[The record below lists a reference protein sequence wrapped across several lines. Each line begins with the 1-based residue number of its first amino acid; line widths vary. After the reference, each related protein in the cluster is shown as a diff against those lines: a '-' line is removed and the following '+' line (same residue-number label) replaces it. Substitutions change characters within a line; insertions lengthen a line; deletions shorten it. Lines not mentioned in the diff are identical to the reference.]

1 MNDSAG
7 TEPPET
13 PGAAMTSGA
22 VARRLGVSPTTLRS
36 WDRRYGLG
44 PAVRPEGRHRRWAP
58 QDIAMLEHMC
68 RLTAGGIPPAE
79 AARLV
84 KSSRRAESGH
94 VPAAAPATGSV
105 PATGSAPAT
114 RSAPSTGNDSSE
126 EPEGALPSTGPRT
139 SPADGPPPGR
149 RRHRNAS
156 TALPLGHVRQECRG
170 LARAA
175 VRLDAHEVQSRL
187 NALVREYGLVPVW
200 EEVMVPTLRAVGRK
214 WELSDD
220 RYVEVEHLLSW
231 HISTTLRSVPLL
243 RPHTV
248 PLLDSSPVLLA
259 CMADEQHTLPLEAL
273 NAALGEQGM
282 PTRMLGAAV
291 PPEVLVAAVRRTGPA
306 AVVLWSQDRRTAGE
320 AVARRVAAM
329 EWGPAGARRRALVL
343 PSGPGWGRTALTGFG
358 RCNSLRDA
366 VTLLGTPRDTAA
378 ALTSARP
385 HPRAVREPKKEGTR

>member
-44 PAVRPEGRHRRWAP
+44 PAVRPQGRHRRWAP

-68 RLTAGGIPPAE
+68 RLTASGIPPAE

-84 KSSRRAESGH
+84 KRS
-94 VPAAAPATGSV
+94 VPAAQAAPATR
-105 PATGSAPAT
+105 AAPAT
-114 RSAPSTGNDSSE
+114 TPEPPPVAAARNDS
-126 EPEGALPSTGPRT
+126 PEDPRPSAGSGA
-139 SPADGPPPGR
+139 PPPR

-175 VRLDAHEVQSRL
+175 VRLDAHEVQGRL
-187 NALVREYGLVPVW
+187 NALVGEHGLVPVW

-220 RYVEVEHLLSW
+220 RYV
-231 HISTTLRSVPLL
+231 
-243 RPHTV
+243 
-248 PLLDSSPVLLA
+248 
-259 CMADEQHTLPLEAL
+259 
-273 NAALGEQGM
+273 
-282 PTRMLGAAV
+282 
-291 PPEVLVAAVRRTGPA
+291 
-306 AVVLWSQDRRTAGE
+306 
-320 AVARRVAAM
+320 
-329 EWGPAGARRRALVL
+329 
-343 PSGPGWGRTALTGFG
+343 
-358 RCNSLRDA
+358 
-366 VTLLGTPRDTAA
+366 
-378 ALTSARP
+378 
-385 HPRAVREPKKEGTR
+385 

>member
-44 PAVRPEGRHRRWAP
+44 PAVRPQGRHRRWAP

-84 KSSRRAESGH
+84 KSSRRADTGN
-94 VPAAAPATGSV
+94 VLAAAPATGTV
-105 PATGSAPAT
+105 PAT

-126 EPEGALPSTGPRT
+126 EPDGALPSAGPGAP
-139 SPADGPPPGR
+139 PADGPPPAR

-175 VRLDAHEVQSRL
+175 VRLDAHEVQNRL
-187 NALVREYGLVPVW
+187 NALVGEHGLVPVW

-243 RPHTV
+243 RPRTV

-291 PPEVLVAAVRRTGPA
+291 PAEVLVAAVRRTGPA
-306 AVVLWSQDRRTAGE
+306 AVVLWSQARCTAGE
-320 AVARRVAAM
+320 AVARRIAAM

-358 RCNSLRDA
+358 RCNSLQDA
-366 VTLLGTPRDTAA
+366 VTLLGTPRDTADA
-378 ALTSARP
+378 RTSARP
-385 HPRAVREPKKEGTR
+385 HPRAVRERKKEGTR